1 MQNEKMERWSSV
13 KRFFQM
19 LKLDQK
25 DITYIYVYAIF
36 SGLITLSLPLGIQA
50 IIGLIVGGSLSTSL
64 LVLVGIVTVGTALT
78 GILKIMQIT
87 VTESLQRRIFARSA
101 FEFAYRLPRFQLEKI
116 LKDYPPE
123 LVNRFFDTLTLQKGV
138 PKLLMD
144 FSTAVLQIVF
154 GLLLISFY
162 HPFFVFFGLILM
174 FILAIIIR
182 ITGPGGLKT
191 SLSESKYKYKVA
203 YWLEEMARALTTF
216 KMAGNNKFAMHQTD
230 VLVANYLDNRKK
242 HFRILLIQYGNIV
255 GFKVVVTFG
264 LLLLGSNLVIQ
275 NQINI
280 GQFVAAEIVVLL
292 ILSSVEK
299 LILSMETIYDVLTA
313 VTKIGAVVDL
323 PLDKEGGLDYENI
336 HNNEETVAVQL
347 DGLTYQYSDAQKPT
361 IKNMNLTIPTGER
374 LCIAGY
380 NGSGKSTL
388 TQLISGLYRD
398 YSGQIAHKGI
408 PLRNLCRDNLNRNMG
423 NYSQLSDIF
432 RGTILENILL
442 GHEELSLNDVIRAA
456 EKMKLRKYVQNLP
469 EGFETM
475 LLPGGQNVP
484 RSIRTKILLC
494 RAIIS
499 QPSLLIFEELF
510 SNLDNDDQKEILEFL
525 TNKSNPWTMILV
537 SNNAL
542 ISAHCDRTIIMDQG
556 EIVEEGTFLE
566 IQKSAYYK
574 PIFYADYNINNIKN
588 A

>member
-1 MQNEKMERWSSV
+1 MQNENTERWSSV

-64 LVLVGIVTVGTALT
+64 LVLVGIVTIGTALT

-255 GFKVVVTFG
+255 GFKVIVTLG
-264 LLLLGSNLVIQ
+264 LLLLGSSLVIQ
-275 NQINI
+275 NEINI

-313 VTKIGAVVDL
+313 VTKIGAVVDM
-323 PLDKEGGLDYENI
+323 PMDEEGGLDYENI
-336 HNNEETVAVQL
+336 HNDSESVAVQL
-347 DGLTYQYSDAQKPT
+347 DGLTYQYSDSQRPT
-361 IKNMNLTIPTGER
+361 IKNMNLKIQSGER
-374 LCIAGY
+374 LCISGY

-398 YSGQIAHKGI
+398 YSGQIVHKGI
-408 PLRNLCRDNLNRNMG
+408 PLRNLCRDNLNRHIG

-442 GHEELSLNDVIRAA
+442 GHEELSLNDVIWAA
-456 EKMKLRKYVQNLP
+456 EKMKLRKFIQNIP
-469 EGFETM
+469 DGYETM

-499 QPSLLIFEELF
+499 KPSLLVFEELF
-510 SNLDNDDQKEILEFL
+510 SNLDNEDQKEILTFL
-525 TNKSNPWTMILV
+525 TDKSHPWTMILV
-537 SNNAL
+537 SNNAM
-542 ISAHCDRTIIMDQG
+542 ISAHCDRTLILDEGKII
-556 EIVEEGTFLE
+556 EEGTFLE
-566 IQKSAYYK
+566 IQKSPYYK
-574 PIFYADYNINNIKN
+574 SIFYAEY
-588 A
+588 